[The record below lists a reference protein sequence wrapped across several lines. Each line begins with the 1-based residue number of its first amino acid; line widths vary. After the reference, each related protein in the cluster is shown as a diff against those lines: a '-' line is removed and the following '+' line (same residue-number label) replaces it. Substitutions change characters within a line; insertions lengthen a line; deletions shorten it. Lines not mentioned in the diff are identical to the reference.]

1 MIIKSAKAI
10 IAFNKKY
17 LLQLRDNKKNIFFP
31 GYWGLFGGRIDKN
44 ELQNKA
50 VKREIKEETN
60 LNVKVVR
67 KIFTVDFSM
76 IGLKKERNI
85 IYYDCKVLNNK
96 KIILHEGQKYNFFSF
111 NQIKKLKI
119 VPMDF
124 VAINCH
130 YHRNKNFISFYR

>member
-10 IAFNKKY
+10 IIFNKKY

-44 ELQNKA
+44 ELQFKA

-60 LNVKVVR
+60 LKVKVIR
-67 KIFTVDFSM
+67 KILAVDFSM

-85 IYYDCKVLNNK
+85 IYYECRVLNNK
-96 KIILHEGQKYNFFSF
+96 KIILREGQKYNFFSF

-130 YHRNKNFISFYR
+130 YHKNKNFISFYR

>member
-96 KIILHEGQKYNFFSF
+96 KIILNEAQKYNFFSF

>member
-10 IAFNKKY
+10 ITVNKKY
-17 LLQLRDNKKNIFFP
+17 LLQLRDNKRNIFFP
-31 GYWGLFGGRIDKN
+31 GFWGLFGGRLDKK
-44 ELQNKA
+44 ELQTKA

-67 KIFTVDFSM
+67 KILAVDFTM

-85 IYYDCKVLNNK
+85 IYFDCKVLNNK
-96 KIILHEGQKYNFFSF
+96 KIILGEGKKYNFFSF
-111 NQIKKLKI
+111 NQVKKLKI
-119 VPMDF
+119 IPMDF

-130 YHRNKNFISFYR
+130 YHKNKNFISYYR

>member
-10 IAFNKKY
+10 IIFNKKY

-44 ELQNKA
+44 ELQFKA

-60 LNVKVVR
+60 LKVKVIR
-67 KIFTVDFSM
+67 KILAVDFSM

-85 IYYDCKVLNNK
+85 IYYDCKVLKSK
-96 KIILHEGQKYNFFSF
+96 KIILNEGKKYNFFSF
-111 NQIKKLKI
+111 DQIKKLNI
-119 VPMDF
+119 IPMDF

-130 YHRNKNFISFYR
+130 YHKNKNFISLYR